1 MSQINLIINDSM
13 ILTNNSKIQL
23 VQLLTDIGTKESKG
37 ILLKETNAKLIK
49 FCNKL
54 KKENNSLN
62 EIINKNHNKIKL
74 LKNKCNS
81 LTNYNNV
88 LLKKERIKSNT
99 ITKLEHKLKSP
110 YNKFT
115 SYLYLIFLICIIY
128 NITIFV
134 FY

>member
-1 MSQINLIINDSM
+1 MNQINLIINDSM

-23 VQLLTDIGTKESKG
+23 VQLLTDISTKNGKG
-37 ILLKETNAKLIK
+37 ILLKETNTKLLN

-54 KKENNSLN
+54 KQENNNLN
-62 EIINKNHNKIKL
+62 KTIVKKSNKIKL

-88 LLKKERIKSNT
+88 LLKKERMQSNT
-99 ITKLEHKLKSP
+99 ITKLKHKLKSP